1 MTKILKTMEEKT
13 NENSKEVSFMF
24 KIDRDLWN
32 QFKAKIPKTM
42 NMDEAVIE
50 AIKAYKEDKKEV
62 V

>member
-1 MTKILKTMEEKT
+1 MEEKT